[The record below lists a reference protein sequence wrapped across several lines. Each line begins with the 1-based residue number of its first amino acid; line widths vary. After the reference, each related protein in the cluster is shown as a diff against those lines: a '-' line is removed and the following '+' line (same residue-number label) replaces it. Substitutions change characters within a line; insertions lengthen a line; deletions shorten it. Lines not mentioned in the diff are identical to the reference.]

1 MCSLLRA
8 AEPECG
14 VWSLLRMP
22 FHKIM
27 GGREEFHID
36 TRYTE
41 LQPLGD
47 GSYGFVVSAL
57 DTVTGNKVAI
67 KKMTNW

>member
-1 MCSLLRA
+1 
-8 AEPECG
+8 
-14 VWSLLRMP
+14 
-22 FHKIM
+22 M